1 MPKRHGVVLMAAK
14 PEVQGSGLDTVKMVL
29 ALLML
34 AGGIVAYYYFDE
46 YGTLY
51 RVLGLLAI
59 TFASI
64 GVMYTT
70 ELGRRTWGFLRESR
84 TEVRKMVW
92 PTRAETIQTTLA
104 VFVMV
109 LVMGIFLWLL
119 DMFLGWGVRFFI
131 A

>member
-1 MPKRHGVVLMAAK
+1 MPEWHGVVLMAAK
-14 PEVQGSGLDTVKMVL
+14 PEVQSSGFDIVKMVL
-29 ALLML
+29 ALLLL
-34 AGGIVAYYYFDE
+34 ASGIVAYYYFDE

-51 RVLGLLAI
+51 RVLGLLAVV
-59 TFASI
+59 AVAL

-70 ELGRRTWGFLRESR
+70 ALGRRTLGFLRESR

-119 DMFLGWGVRFFI
+119 DLFLGWGVQFFI
-131 A
+131 T

>member
-1 MPKRHGVVLMAAK
+1 
-14 PEVQGSGLDTVKMVL
+14 MVL
-29 ALLML
+29 AVLVL
-34 AGGIVAYYYFDE
+34 AGGIVGYYYFDE

-51 RVLGLLAI
+51 RVLGLLAVTI
-59 TFASI
+59 AAFGI
-64 GVMYTT
+64 MYTT
-70 ELGRRTWGFLRESR
+70 ALGRRTLGFLRESR

-119 DMFLGWGVRFFI
+119 DMFLGWGVQFFI
-131 A
+131 T